1 MTYKWIGKKVNRIDA
16 PGKVSGEAKYMTDI
30 SFPDMYWGK
39 IVRAEVAHA
48 RIIEIDVSAVEAYP
62 GVRCVVTAKDVPGV
76 NGYGMAIYDQPVFAQ
91 EKIRFYGEPIAGI
104 VAETKAIAEEA
115 AKQIRVTY
123 EELPVVHDML
133 QAMKDDAVPVH
144 EEGNVLFHRH
154 FVNGDVAASFEE
166 ADLIVEEEYQTS
178 TQTPSYLELEGGV
191 GIYENGQLT
200 MYCASQHPDMD
211 RKQLCDILAL
221 PKEKIRVV
229 GYPVGGAFGGKVD
242 LTVQA
247 QIGVMAYKARGK
259 VKVINSREESFSSCW
274 KRHAMHIRMKTAVR
288 KDGTLLANQVTFI
301 ADTGAYAGLGEPVVN
316 LSLEHACGAYRVPN
330 VILDAYAIYTNNS
343 ISSAMRGFGVPQANF
358 AMESQMELI
367 ARKLDMDPL
376 DLRLLNGIKTG
387 DKAILG
393 HTLRLA
399 MGTIDTLEKITE
411 VPLWADKEQFKC
423 TDNKWKR
430 RGVGIATS
438 IQGAGLGRG
447 LKDDAQADIRL
458 LEDGRF
464 NLCVGTPD
472 LGQGNLT
479 AFVQIAAEQLG
490 CDVACLNVL
499 CADTQCTP
507 DSGATVASR
516 TVYGVGNAIV
526 SAVDTFKGRAI
537 ELAAEVCQT
546 DSDRIHIGPAGLIVG
561 DKSYS
566 YCEIA
571 DMATKQ
577 GISLDSR
584 GTFSFPEAD
593 IEIEGAI
600 GLPHLLY
607 SAVSHVAL
615 VEVDV
620 LTGEVDVL
628 EVACIPDTGRVINL
642 QGLEAQV
649 EGGTVMGMGYATME
663 NTILK
668 DGKVITDNFN
678 TYLIPTA
685 LDCPKIDT
693 YPVEVLEKSGP
704 FEAKGIGECVGN
716 SITSAVI
723 NGIYD
728 AVGARITSLPADMER
743 VLEAMEKDSE
753 GGESCE

>member
-1 MTYKWIGKKVNRIDA
+1 MTYKWIGKKVSRIDA
-16 PGKVSGEAKYMTDI
+16 PGKVSGETKYMTDI

-62 GVRCVVTAKDVPGV
+62 GVHCVVTYKDVPGV
-76 NGYGMAIYDQPVFAQ
+76 NGYGMATYDQPVFAK

-104 VAETKAIAEEA
+104 VAESKAIAEEA
-115 AKQIRVTY
+115 AKQIRFTY
-123 EELPVVHDML
+123 EELPVVHDL
-133 QAMKDDAVPVH
+133 LLAMEEDSVPIH
-144 EEGNVLFHRH
+144 EKGNVLFHRH
-154 FVNGDVAASFEE
+154 FVNGDAKASFAE

-178 TQTPSYLELEGGV
+178 TQSPSYLELEGGV
-191 GIYENGQLT
+191 GVYEEGELT
-200 MYCASQHPDMD
+200 VYCGTQHPDMD
-211 RKQLCDILAL
+211 RKQLCDILAM
-221 PKEKIRVV
+221 PKEKIRIV

-274 KRHAMHIRMKTAVR
+274 KRHAMQIRMKTAVR
-288 KDGTLLANQVTFI
+288 QDGTILGNQVEVI

-316 LSLEHACGAYRVPN
+316 LALEHACGAYMVPN
-330 VILDAYAIYTNNS
+330 VILDGYAIYTNNS
-343 ISSAMRGFGVPQANF
+343 VSSAMRGFGVPQANF
-358 AMESQMELI
+358 AMESQIELI
-367 ARKLDMDPL
+367 AKALKMDPL
-376 DLRLLNGIKTG
+376 ELRLKNGVKTG

-393 HTLRLA
+393 HTLSLA
-399 MGTIDTLEKITE
+399 MGTLNTLEKIRE
-411 VPLWADKEQFKC
+411 IPLWVEKEQFKC
-423 TDNKWKR
+423 TNSKWKR

-447 LKDDAQADIRL
+447 LQDDANADIKL
-458 LEDGRF
+458 LKDGRF
-464 NLCVGTPD
+464 NLCVGSPD

-490 CDVACLNVL
+490 CDVGCLDTH

-516 TVYGVGNAIV
+516 TIYGVGNAILD
-526 SAVDTFKGRAI
+526 AVNTFK
-537 ELAAEVCQT
+537 EQ
-546 DSDRIHIGPAGLIVG
+546 
-561 DKSYS
+561 
-566 YCEIA
+566 
-571 DMATKQ
+571 ATKF
-577 GISLDSR
+577 IAEAYSLDSKQIQFIPE
-584 GTFSFPEAD
+584 GVSVGDSSISYSELAEMVAKEDASLDACGFFSFPEAD

-620 LTGEVDVL
+620 LTGEVEVL
-628 EVACIPDTGRVINL
+628 EVACIPDTGRVINM

-668 DGKVITDNFN
+668 DGKVLTDNFN

-693 YPVEVLEKSGP
+693 YPVEVLEESGP
-704 FEAKGIGECVGN
+704 FAAKGIGECVGN

-743 VLEAMEKDSE
+743 VLSTMEINSE
-753 GGESCE
+753 RGESCE